1 MAIDDIL
8 RALDEECEQTIA
20 EIKEKAVE
28 QAKQIIAEAE
38 QKAEAARVEAVEK
51 EKEKIASEA
60 AEIVNMARLQAK
72 KIQSEAAEKAV
83 EKVFEDFE
91 KWLLGLKGDERKLL
105 LRKILENV
113 IDSYKFPGSVVI
125 KARKEDVKIVE
136 DLLREAAKDA
146 EVIPSNNFKGGIIV
160 SDPEE
165 KTILNGSYE
174 VLIEKAR
181 KELRS
186 EVFSELFGS

>member
-20 EIKEKAVE
+20 EIKERAVE
-28 QAKQIIAEAE
+28 QAKEIIAEAE
-38 QKAEAARVEAVEK
+38 QKAEAARVEAIER

-60 AEIVNMARLQAK
+60 AEIVNTARLKAK
-72 KIQSEAAEKAV
+72 RIQSEAIEKAV

-91 KWLLGLKGDERKLL
+91 KWLVGLKGEEKKHLL
-105 LRKILENV
+105 KKILDN
-113 IDSYKFPGSVVI
+113 ITDAYRSPGSLVI
-125 KARKEDVKIVE
+125 RTREEDVKIVE
-136 DLLREAAKDA
+136 DLLREMKKNA

-160 SDPEE
+160 SDSEE

-181 KELRS
+181 KELRT
-186 EVFSELFGS
+186 EVFSELFGN